1 MTTSTLLPNDLSE
14 LRAKAWVGDAILA
27 LHAREWILREF
38 GKVSAKKFS
47 NLTSNKFLTTLGNPT
62 KVEAEIGLIYER
74 DGLDAARA
82 HIDAFI
88 IPQFQIQERNRLK
101 R

>member
-1 MTTSTLLPNDLSE
+1 MTTSITLPNDLSE

-27 LHAREWILREF
+27 LHAREWILHER
-38 GKVSAKKFS
+38 GSVSADMFS
-47 NLTSNKFLTTLGNPT
+47 NLTSNQFLTTLGSPT

-82 HIDAFI
+82 HIDATI
-88 IPQFQIQERNRLK
+88 IPQFQKQERNRVK